1 MVDLVDNRPSGLGAW
16 VAFHT
21 LAKRPTGKWSA
32 TIAEM
37 KRFGFDWVA
46 IRAGQGGSRQGDFL
60 QRDLNEAREACDHNG
75 VRLLTWT
82 YSYPEHYQ
90 KEAELIATLIEQ
102 GSQGHIIDGEYEWE
116 LPPDRAVRALNFG
129 NLLRKLVGHDTYIA
143 HSPLA
148 YRNFHPYPY
157 TEFNTWVDQ
166 IMPQT
171 YWTELVRGNYDAQ
184 FLSMLDSWDKPPYT
198 NNDPNFVAPIGV
210 TYGHYEINSATKP
223 PGHFFT
229 RDLESFMNRYKGKKT
244 LSLYSWEASSKDAL
258 NYLEK
263 INATRTV

>member
-1 MVDLVDNRPSGLGAW
+1 MTNLVDNRPSGLGVW
-16 VAFHT
+16 VAFHGM
-21 LAKRPTGKWSA
+21 AKRPLGKWGP
-32 TIAEM
+32 TVLNM
-37 KRFGFDWVA
+37 KQLGFDWVA

-60 QRDLNEAREACDHNG
+60 QRDLTEVAEACKDHG

-116 LPPDRAVRALNFG
+116 LPVDRKVKALNFG
-129 NLLRKLVGHDTYIA
+129 ERLRKLVGYETYIA

-148 YRNFHPYPY
+148 YRNYHPYPY

-171 YWTELVRGNYDAQ
+171 YWTELVRGNYDEQ
-184 FLSMLDSWDKPPYT
+184 FVKMLDSWDSPPYT

-210 TYGHYEINSATKP
+210 TYGHAEINSATKP
-223 PGHFFT
+223 PGFFFE
-229 RDLESFMNRYKGKKT
+229 RDLDRFLGRYKGKKT
-244 LSLYSWEASSKDAL
+244 LSLYSWEASSKEAIR
-258 NYLEK
+258 YLEK
-263 INATRTV
+263 RKG